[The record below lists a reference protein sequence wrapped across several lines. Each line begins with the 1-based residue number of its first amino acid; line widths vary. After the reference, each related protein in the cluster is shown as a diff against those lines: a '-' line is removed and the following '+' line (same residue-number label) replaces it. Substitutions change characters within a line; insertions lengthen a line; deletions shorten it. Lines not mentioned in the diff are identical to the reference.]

1 MYVLQRP
8 GDKCLA
14 EAHVPCGLSIPRRG
28 QIGCCRIDEI
38 HMLVGGGSV
47 RSGGLDIS
55 NLMKPALARG
65 QLHCIGAT
73 TLDEHRKYFE
83 KDAALER
90 RFQPVMV
97 QEPSGPET
105 LVILEGLKVAVTP
118 ACHSILLLARKH
130 TVLCSQQLHKEASCE
145 SINISGIVAGYAC
158 VHTI

>member
-1 MYVLQRP
+1 MIVHAHKFVALAIVVLQA
-8 GDKCLA
+8 CEL
-14 EAHVPCGLSIPRRG
+14 
-28 QIGCCRIDEI
+28 CRIDEI

-97 QEPSGPET
+97 DEPSGQET
-105 LVILEGLKVAVTP
+105 LVILEGLKVSSPSA
-118 ACHSILLLARKH
+118 
-130 TVLCSQQLHKEASCE
+130 QQL
-145 SINISGIVAGYAC
+145 INLCC
-158 VHTI
+158 VPLLCCSHRLVLSKLPRAYLM